1 MYVSVQLEK
10 TNSTKNQTKN
20 PDQMA
25 TFLNVPYSDKDTVK
39 AMGAHWN
46 ASERKWFVPRGR
58 NTAPCSRWISQP
70 DRLIS
75 VDTPN
80 GVYTALVSENGAVR
94 QIQRHGEYKEE
105 YFPTE
110 IAWRATICTTSIRD
124 IHVLL
129 GRISH
134 GDTYDDEAVIDATNA
149 LNELLTVD
157 EDLLRRS
164 YGQTKGLWTAAK
176 SATVT
181 WASIPTMAIKA
192 HKILDRCEE
201 VLLEVY
207 TETIKYGVGYI
218 EQNNDST
225 WMPLATELLTFA
237 QQPCF
242 AHCLDH
248 PSERM
253 MMRATVR
260 RWMTW
265 SSDDAFLALCR
276 AFLA

>member
-1 MYVSVQLEK
+1 M
-10 TNSTKNQTKN
+10 
-20 PDQMA
+20 
-25 TFLNVPYSDKDTVK
+25 
-39 AMGAHWN
+39 
-46 ASERKWFVPRGR
+46 
-58 NTAPCSRWISQP
+58 
-70 DRLIS
+70 IS
-75 VDTPN
+75 VETVN
-80 GVYTALVSENGAVR
+80 GVYSAVVTIDGSVR

-105 YFPTE
+105 YFPSE
-110 IAWRATICTTSIRD
+110 IAWRASICTVSIRD
-124 IHVLL
+124 IHILF

-164 YGQTKGLWTAAK
+164 YGATKGLWTAAK

-181 WASIPTMAIKA
+181 WASIPTMANKA

-201 VLLEVY
+201 VLSEIY
-207 TETIKYGVGYI
+207 TKSVQYSLGYI

-225 WMPLATELLTFA
+225 WMPLATELLAYA

-242 AHCLDH
+242 AHCLDD
-248 PSERM
+248 PTEMM
-253 MMRATVR
+253 MMRANVR

-265 SSDDAFLALCR
+265 SSDDAFLALCST
-276 AFLA
+276 FLA

>member
-1 MYVSVQLEK
+1 M
-10 TNSTKNQTKN
+10 
-20 PDQMA
+20 
-25 TFLNVPYSDKDTVK
+25 
-39 AMGAHWN
+39 
-46 ASERKWFVPRGR
+46 
-58 NTAPCSRWISQP
+58 
-70 DRLIS
+70 IS
-75 VDTPN
+75 VETVN
-80 GVYTALVSENGAVR
+80 GVYSAVVTIDGSVR
-94 QIQRHGEYKEE
+94 QIQQHGDYTEE

-124 IHVLL
+124 IHVLF

-134 GDTYDDEAVIDATNA
+134 GDTYDDETVIDATNA

-157 EDLLRRS
+157 AGLLRRS
-164 YGQTKGLWTAAK
+164 YEQTKGLWTAAK

-181 WASIPTMAIKA
+181 WASIPTMANKA

-201 VLLEVY
+201 VLCEVY
-207 TETIKYGVGYI
+207 TNAVKYSLGYI

-225 WMPLATELLTFA
+225 WMPLATELIAFV
-237 QQPCF
+237 QQPCV
-242 AHCLDH
+242 AHCVDD

-276 AFLA
+276 AFLAA

>member
-1 MYVSVQLEK
+1 M
-10 TNSTKNQTKN
+10 
-20 PDQMA
+20 
-25 TFLNVPYSDKDTVK
+25 
-39 AMGAHWN
+39 
-46 ASERKWFVPRGR
+46 
-58 NTAPCSRWISQP
+58 
-70 DRLIS
+70 IS
-75 VDTPN
+75 VETVN
-80 GVYTALVSENGAVR
+80 GVYSAVVTIDGSVR

-105 YFPTE
+105 YFPSE
-110 IAWRATICTTSIRD
+110 IAWRASICTVSIRD
-124 IHVLL
+124 IHILF

-157 EDLLRRS
+157 EDLMRRS
-164 YGQTKGLWTAAK
+164 YGVTKGLWSAAK

-181 WASIPTMAIKA
+181 WASIPTMANKA

-201 VLLEVY
+201 VLSEIY
-207 TETIKYGVGYI
+207 TKSVQYSLGYI

-225 WMPLATELLTFA
+225 WMPLATELLAYA

-242 AHCLDH
+242 AHCLDD
-248 PSERM
+248 PTEMM
-253 MMRATVR
+253 MMRANVR

-265 SSDDAFLALCR
+265 SSDDAFLAACT

>member
-1 MYVSVQLEK
+1 M
-10 TNSTKNQTKN
+10 
-20 PDQMA
+20 
-25 TFLNVPYSDKDTVK
+25 
-39 AMGAHWN
+39 
-46 ASERKWFVPRGR
+46 
-58 NTAPCSRWISQP
+58 
-70 DRLIS
+70 IS
-75 VDTPN
+75 VDTVN
-80 GVYTALVSENGAVR
+80 GVYSAVVSEDGTVR
-94 QIQRHGEYKEE
+94 QIQQHGDCKEAYYE
-105 YFPTE
+105 KETS
-110 IAWRATICTTSIRD
+110 WRATICTTSIRD
-124 IHVLL
+124 IHVLF
-129 GRISH
+129 GQISH

-164 YGQTKGLWTAAK
+164 HEVTKKLWTAAK

-201 VLLEVY
+201 VLYEVY
-207 TETIKYGVGYI
+207 TETIHYGVGYI
-218 EQNNDST
+218 DNNNDST
-225 WMPLATELLTFA
+225 WMPLATELMAFV

-242 AHCLDH
+242 SHCVDH
-248 PSERM
+248 PAEKL

-265 SSDDAFLALCR
+265 SSDDVFLALCR